1 LAARVWLSLR
11 PEALRFAEEAPAGWP
26 RLTGTVS
33 RIEMLGPLTR
43 LDVVLANG
51 TVLKMATL
59 DAPHHALAVT
69 AAVALAYH
77 PAPLVVLPWPCPSR
91 TRNACRPPLP
101 RRGCCFS
108 RPFCSV
114 RSSRCLAPAC
124 SMPKAPRSRSPTT

>member
-1 LAARVWLSLR
+1 MRSVGYSPAEPLDLWVVTDGRAGIEAQALGLAAPVWLSLR

-69 AAVALAYH
+69 AAVALAYD
-77 PAPLVVLPWPCPSR
+77 PARLVILP
-91 TRNACRPPLP
+91 
-101 RRGCCFS
+101 
-108 RPFCSV
+108 
-114 RSSRCLAPAC
+114 
-124 SMPKAPRSRSPTT
+124 